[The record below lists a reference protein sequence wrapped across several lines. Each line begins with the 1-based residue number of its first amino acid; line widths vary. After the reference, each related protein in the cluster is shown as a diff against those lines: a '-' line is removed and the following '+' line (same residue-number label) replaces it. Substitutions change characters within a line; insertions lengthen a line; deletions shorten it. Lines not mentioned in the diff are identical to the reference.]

1 MFECLYIDKVVDLIC
16 IEVVD
21 CFDVVDWGVIGDSVD
36 RVVEIL
42 VIGDKIL
49 VVVGVSVVV
58 GVVVLCGFVVVG
70 GGGGVVFVVVV
81 KVGVVDDL
89 DDSFVIVFVFKV
101 DECFVVDVEKLRFLL

>member
-21 CFDVVDWGVIGDSVD
+21 CFDVVDWGVIGDNVD
-36 RVVEIL
+36 RVVVIL

-49 VVVGVSVVV
+49 VVVGISVVV
-58 GVVVLCGFVVVG
+58 GVVVLC
-70 GGGGVVFVVVV
+70 VFVVGCDDVV
-81 KVGVVDDL
+81 FGVFVEVGVVDDL